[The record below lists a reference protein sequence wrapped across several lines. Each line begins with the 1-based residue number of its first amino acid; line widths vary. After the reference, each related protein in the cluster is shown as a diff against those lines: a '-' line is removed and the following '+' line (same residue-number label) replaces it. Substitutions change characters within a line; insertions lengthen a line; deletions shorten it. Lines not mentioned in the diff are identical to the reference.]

1 MKAAGKRLTVNL
13 QAVLFRDVQQCF
25 LFSTNTAEI
34 AEDYPRQKSKAKRRS
49 NLLTLLRK
57 PNQKLARELTQS
69 PQLSVKTLP
78 LLSSCLPLSAF
89 SPEDFAWMKDNLL
102 SIKRCL
108 LYAPSVM
115 EAMDSTEPEDPLH
128 HHESLLYLAFQ
139 HKGTCRHEQARH
151 IRLGHSRLSFLGQYI
166 VELALVEYFLMRYP
180 RDVTACIRERI
191 FGLTRRSMLPRW
203 IESAGLHDVVFAS
216 NNNVKEFDGRTK
228 LKIVRDFFWAMLGA
242 SFLSMGVQE
251 VYRILFEVFNM
262 DPDAEYCQPSPRLRY
277 EDNDRVHPEF
287 EKEQLCWKDILAHSA
302 SESSSLYAK
311 PMLFKACVPPGVT
324 RFRGNMWDINSL
336 PILLQVL
343 QYPLQFEDDNTEL
356 AMSRNAGLEL
366 GLQLCFCDHL
376 AYKLEHPRFCNE
388 RLLYL
393 GQKIQDLVMAERL
406 VTKHLDGPGAW
417 LQDIHR
423 RLLFNRVCG
432 KYFREFKLHSHII
445 YRDPSE
451 EPIFRGKNSEKIA
464 STNVAQALHG
474 LGYVVYGKSEVSRLM
489 KTIFKYERPKKKR
502 G

>member
-1 MKAAGKRLTVNL
+1 MDPLDSRDNSMTVSLFFCQHTILSLSLSLSLALSLSLSLSLSLTHTHNSNVTPMKAAGKRLTVNL

-228 LKIVRDFFWAMLGA
+228 LKIVRQ
-242 SFLSMGVQE
+242 LSPL
-251 VYRILFEVFNM
+251 IFIVFM
-262 DPDAEYCQPSPRLRY
+262 
-277 EDNDRVHPEF
+277 
-287 EKEQLCWKDILAHSA
+287 
-302 SESSSLYAK
+302 
-311 PMLFKACVPPGVT
+311 
-324 RFRGNMWDINSL
+324 
-336 PILLQVL
+336 
-343 QYPLQFEDDNTEL
+343 
-356 AMSRNAGLEL
+356 
-366 GLQLCFCDHL
+366 
-376 AYKLEHPRFCNE
+376 
-388 RLLYL
+388 
-393 GQKIQDLVMAERL
+393 
-406 VTKHLDGPGAW
+406 
-417 LQDIHR
+417 
-423 RLLFNRVCG
+423 
-432 KYFREFKLHSHII
+432 
-445 YRDPSE
+445 
-451 EPIFRGKNSEKIA
+451 
-464 STNVAQALHG
+464 
-474 LGYVVYGKSEVSRLM
+474 
-489 KTIFKYERPKKKR
+489 
-502 G
+502 